1 VPFGRTIDD
10 TLSNLETPPVHMKSP
25 WPMLDGMINGFAPG
39 RLYIMGARPGV
50 GKSVAALQIALELTR
65 HGAVA
70 FSSLEMTNG
79 ELQTR
84 AIAQSLRI
92 NVGRLMMGRAN
103 ADDWQKI
110 ARKRAAWIDLPLFID
125 DRSAVTMAQVKQHA
139 RNVNR
144 QRKLAAVVVDYLQL
158 ISAPRGARMSRYE
171 LVSEISREL
180 KLMAKELNVP
190 VIALSQLNRETDGL
204 PKLKDLRES
213 GSLEQD
219 ADVVLFLH
227 REMQEASQ
235 DLTMIVAKNRHG
247 VCGSVD
253 LTFLGQF
260 SAITQPALEQEP
272 EPNPM
277 LGNPAIDFGAGD

>member
-1 VPFGRTIDD
+1 
-10 TLSNLETPPVHMKSP
+10 
-25 WPMLDGMINGFAPG
+25 
-39 RLYIMGARPGV
+39 
-50 GKSVAALQIALELTR
+50 
-65 HGAVA
+65 
-70 FSSLEMTNG
+70 
-79 ELQTR
+79 
-84 AIAQSLRI
+84 
-92 NVGRLMMGRAN
+92 
-103 ADDWQKI
+103 
-110 ARKRAAWIDLPLFID
+110 
-125 DRSAVTMAQVKQHA
+125 
-139 RNVNR
+139 
-144 QRKLAAVVVDYLQL
+144 
-158 ISAPRGARMSRYE
+158 
-171 LVSEISREL
+171 
-180 KLMAKELNVP
+180 MAKELNVP